1 MWKEESPYSTQQA
14 HPAAGWCF
22 SEIRITGDLPS
33 PRHLRS
39 RGTALHL
46 LLSTG
51 VQIATPPPPCKML
64 FPYPVQG
71 CGVAGA
77 RQSPS
82 CLEAGIP
89 RKADPVQQKL
99 LVCPV
104 RCPGGPQTHQTRS
117 HTSSPAHSVSLAKTL
132 FSTRHPPARPHR
144 RLPAPRKR
152 GRSGK
157 EVEVGRRGDAQSGG
171 SEERQAGERGGDVG

>member
-132 FSTRHPPARPHR
+132 FSTRPPPR
-144 RLPAPRKR
+144 PAPPQTAGTK
-152 GRSGK
+152 
-157 EVEVGRRGDAQSGG
+157 
-171 SEERQAGERGGDVG
+171 EEREEWKGS